1 MSSQSDSN
9 EEAYIL
15 EKKEISTDHD
25 HSFEYKSIK
34 DIDEEDHT
42 TLSFMQE
49 EDDDLDDFEKLK
61 AHTTLKQQLQTG
73 QELSTLKKA
82 ELKPKVVK
90 REIVIDDYI

>member
-25 HSFEYKSIK
+25 HSFEYKSVK
-34 DIDEEDHT
+34 ELDEEDLHSQ
-42 TLSFMQE
+42 TLDFLQDE
-49 EDDDLDDFEKLK
+49 EDDLDDFDKLK
-61 AHTTLKQQLQTG
+61 AKTTLKQQLQTG
-73 QELSTLKKA
+73 EGIETLKKA

-90 REIVIDDYI
+90 